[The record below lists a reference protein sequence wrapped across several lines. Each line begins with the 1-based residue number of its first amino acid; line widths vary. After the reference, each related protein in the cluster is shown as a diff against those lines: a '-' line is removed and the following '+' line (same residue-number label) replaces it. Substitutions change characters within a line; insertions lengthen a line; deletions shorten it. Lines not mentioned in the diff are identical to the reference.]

1 MLLLL
6 YGFKISMPLMYN
18 LLLVSNLI
26 TCQLNIFVFTLH
38 VFIPCFLA
46 QKCVCYY
53 CKLIKSNVYKKY
65 SITAREL
72 VLTILGRLVSCLF
85 DNTKTLTLL
94 SVIRRNDRHNYFP
107 EIG

>member
-1 MLLLL
+1 
-6 YGFKISMPLMYN
+6 MPLMYN

-38 VFIPCFLA
+38 DFIPCFLA
-46 QKCVCYY
+46 KNVCVIIVNLSSQIST
-53 CKLIKSNVYKKY
+53 KN

-72 VLTILGRLVSCLF
+72 IFTTSDRSVSCLF

-94 SVIRRNDRHNYFP
+94 SVIKRNDRHKNFP